1 MKRMKSIGRIAGVIG
16 IGAAAYVFAKFQGS
30 FVSWFIFYMLLPF
43 VLYSILLYFYPL
55 SDLKVERKMTAGR
68 FTREGRV
75 TIRLRITRKLP
86 FPLLYT
92 VITDRRE
99 HAERERITQE
109 VILWG
114 FKRQHEF
121 SYTLTNIQRGE
132 YVLKGVEIET
142 VDFFNWIKKR
152 RVFAIRDSFLV
163 YPKLTELFYQS
174 ASSGASEGQKAS
186 AYLLTRDA
194 AMPSGVREYAPGDR
208 MSWIHWKSFART
220 NKLMTKEFDEQKS
233 EQYTV
238 LLDAS
243 SSTDFEEGIE
253 FAASLLVSARDH
265 HAKLTLLIAGKNP
278 AQFPMIH
285 STESM
290 QQALIH
296 LAKMQP
302 DETNQPMFPILKI
315 DQGNILLLVT
325 GNLRLEFIQTVLQ
338 SYPKPSSIVCFV
350 TVTEV
355 SEELQAV
362 IQQVKQLGVK
372 VQLISKTNIS
382 SALKEAVTS

>member
-1 MKRMKSIGRIAGVIG
+1 MKRMKSISSIAGVIG
-16 IGAAAYVFAKFQGS
+16 IGVAAYVFAKFQGS

-43 VLYSILLYFYPL
+43 VLYSILLFFYPL
-55 SDLKVERKMTAGR
+55 SDLKVERKMTTR
-68 FTREGRV
+68 RLTREGKV

-109 VILWG
+109 IVLWG

-132 YVLKGVEIET
+132 YTLKAVEIET

-152 RVFAIRDSFLV
+152 RVFAIKDSFLV

-174 ASSGASEGQKAS
+174 ASSSANEGKKAS
-186 AYLLTRDA
+186 AYSLTKDA

-238 LLDAS
+238 LLDANAS
-243 SSTDFEEGIE
+243 PDFEEGLE
-253 FAASLLVSARDH
+253 FAASLLVSAKDH
-265 HAKLTLLIAGKNP
+265 HAMLTLLIAGKNP

-285 STESM
+285 SAEST

-302 DETNQPMFPILKI
+302 DETNHSELPRLKV
-315 DQGNILLLVT
+315 DQGNILLVVT

-338 SYPKPSSIVCFV
+338 SYPNPSSIVCFV
-350 TVTEV
+350 TTTEV
-355 SEELQAV
+355 SEELQSV
-362 IQQVKQLGVK
+362 IQQVKQLGIK
-372 VQLISKTNIS
+372 VQLISKANIS